1 MVADEDVEQAVAD
14 ADLDQVA
21 DDVEDI
27 DEDRSH
33 WDKAPYWAWL
43 VLVFGGT
50 VAAIGV
56 AIETGTVG
64 EWLAFTDPID
74 LSDPAQE
81 AVTWLTRIFLFVT
94 LVAALV
100 VAPGDYIATL
110 LRILDGFSYDDEDK

>member
-1 MVADEDVEQAVAD
+1 MTDEDVEQAVAD

-33 WDKAPYWAWL
+33 CDKAPYWAWL
-43 VLVFGGT
+43 VLVFGG
-50 VAAIGV
+50 AAATIVV
-56 AIETGTVG
+56 AIETGAWEVG
-64 EWLAFTDPID
+64 FTFTGTID
-74 LSDPAQE
+74 LSGPAQE
-81 AVTWLTRIFLFVT
+81 VVTWLARIFLFVT

-110 LRILDGFSYDDEDK
+110 LRILDGFSYDDDNE